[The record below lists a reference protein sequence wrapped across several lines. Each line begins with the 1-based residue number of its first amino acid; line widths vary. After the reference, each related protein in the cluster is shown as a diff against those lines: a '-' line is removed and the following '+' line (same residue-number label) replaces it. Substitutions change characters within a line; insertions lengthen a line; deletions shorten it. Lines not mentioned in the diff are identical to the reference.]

1 MLHTTVCVAIGLL
14 LAMNLPSTAF
24 APAPPQRTVWTN
36 DTLEDASLQS
46 AAVSQ
51 FGDPAAFPS
60 PPAAGVGYRKELDPA
75 WYRERLAPLEAERD
89 AIVARIAVLR
99 TALADPMAWHEPG
112 LRLDR
117 GHMRL
122 SPQNELA
129 LLEAR
134 QAELLAQIEA
144 IYDEARR
151 HWIPPGWLREP

>member
-1 MLHTTVCVAIGLL
+1 MLHVKVCVAVGLL
-14 LAMNLPSTAF
+14 LAMNLSSTAF

-36 DTLEDASLQS
+36 DALEEASLQS

-51 FGDPAAFPS
+51 FGDPAAFSS
-60 PPAAGVGYRKELDPA
+60 PPAAGAGYRKELDPA

-89 AIVARIAVLR
+89 TLAARIAVLR
-99 TALADPMAWHEPG
+99 AALADPMAGHEPG

-117 GHMRL
+117 DHMRL

-129 LLEAR
+129 LLQAR
-134 QAELLAQIEA
+134 HAELLAQIDA

>member
-1 MLHTTVCVAIGLL
+1 MLHVTVCVAVGLL
-14 LAMNLPSTAF
+14 LAMNMPSAAF
-24 APAPPQRTVWTN
+24 APPPPQRTVWTN
-36 DTLEDASLQS
+36 DTLEEASLQS

-51 FGDPAAFPS
+51 FGDPAAFS
-60 PPAAGVGYRKELDPA
+60 FSPAARVGYRKELDPA

-89 AIVARIAVLR
+89 TIAARIAVLR
-99 TALADPMAWHEPG
+99 AALADPMAWHEPG

-134 QAELLAQIEA
+134 HAELLAQIGT

-151 HWIPPGWLREP
+151 HWIPAGWLREP